1 MENHDCRKSQVS
13 HFFKNKS
20 TPWLHDL
27 TLAQHPTV
35 KAAAIFRDKFCLIGF
50 VFVTTAVIFILY
62 YLSFMMKAS
71 PFRVLCWMIKKVFTG
86 PKVNCAREFNAWRS
100 PTSAVPRLPLPTLYL
115 LMPIL
120 TFFMYNMNFTQKGMS
135 ATNQP
140 IPKIILA
147 KIIWGHS
154 IVFLSPEARVT

>member
-1 MENHDCRKSQVS
+1 MILSGLLCSLREHVQKTEKLIIGESRLQEITIFSFLQKY
-13 HFFKNKS
+13 S
-20 TPWLHDL
+20 TLWLHDL

-50 VFVTTAVIFILY
+50 VFVITAVIFILY
-62 YLSFMMKAS
+62 YLSFMMKAL

-100 PTSAVPRLPLPTLYL
+100 PTSAVPRLPLPTFLCL

-120 TFFMYNMNFTQKGMS
+120 AFFMYNMNSTQKGM
-135 ATNQP
+135 TN
-140 IPKIILA
+140 
-147 KIIWGHS
+147 
-154 IVFLSPEARVT
+154 

>member
-71 PFRVLCWMIKKVFTG
+71 PFRVLCWMIKKCLRG
-86 PKVNCAREFNAWRS
+86 QRS
-100 PTSAVPRLPLPTLYL
+100 IAPESSTRGGLPPQRRPGYHFQPYTFLCLY
-115 LMPIL
+115 
-120 TFFMYNMNFTQKGMS
+120 
-135 ATNQP
+135 
-140 IPKIILA
+140 
-147 KIIWGHS
+147 
-154 IVFLSPEARVT
+154 SPFSCTT